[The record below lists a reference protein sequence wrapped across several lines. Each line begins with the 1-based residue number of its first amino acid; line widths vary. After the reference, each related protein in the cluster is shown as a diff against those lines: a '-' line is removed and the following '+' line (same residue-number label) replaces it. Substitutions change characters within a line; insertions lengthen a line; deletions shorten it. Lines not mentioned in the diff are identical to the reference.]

1 MTDSR
6 KSSSMQ
12 IQVELDVQVADE
24 FFSVI
29 LLRKKKKKENW
40 HKTDRYA

>member
-1 MTDSR
+1 
-6 KSSSMQ
+6 MQ

-29 LLRKKKKKENW
+29 LLRKKKKK
-40 HKTDRYA
+40 KTDIKPIVTHKIIER